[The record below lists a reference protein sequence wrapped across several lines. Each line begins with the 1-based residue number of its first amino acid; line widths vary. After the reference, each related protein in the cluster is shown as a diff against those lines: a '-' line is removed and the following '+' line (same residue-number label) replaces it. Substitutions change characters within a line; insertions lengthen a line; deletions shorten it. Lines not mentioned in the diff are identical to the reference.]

1 MALVNLV
8 AIVLLVKIAHV
19 ALNDYISQRKE
30 GKDPVFTAN
39 SIPGAKN
46 TEAWGEYNRV
56 K

>member
-1 MALVNLV
+1 MALVNFV
-8 AIVLLVKIAHV
+8 AIVLLVKIAH
-19 ALNDYISQRKE
+19 APLNDYISQRKE